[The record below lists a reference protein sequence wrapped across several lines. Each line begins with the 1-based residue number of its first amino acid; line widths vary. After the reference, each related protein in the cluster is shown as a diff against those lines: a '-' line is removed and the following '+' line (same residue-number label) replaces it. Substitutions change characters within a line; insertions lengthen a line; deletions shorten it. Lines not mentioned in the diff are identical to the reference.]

1 MIEKDPVKP
10 NIERFRVIHII
21 PADFNMMMGILF
33 GYRLMIQ
40 GEKFFQF
47 GEEQRGSRKH
57 KDCQDVQHFK
67 HCIYSIV
74 RLSRASGSTFDN
86 DAKSCF
92 DRIVM
97 LFPSIL
103 AQRLGMTKNACR
115 LFLSTLENIEY
126 RTKTAHG
133 ISDATYSTTD
143 DHTIHGPGQGSKA
156 APAIWTVVS
165 CYLLAQMRL
174 KSQGVT
180 ITDPKN
186 ELTHH
191 QSSSGFVDNITHWNI
206 HIRNSLLQPE
216 TTTALHSAT
225 TTTAQWWENLLHSSG
240 GTLELSKCFYYMFH
254 WTFSLNGTAS
264 FSPTTRFHRPVTL
277 VSSVTTNPTPIE
289 HKPCTE
295 SHKTLG
301 KLENPSG
308 NYDDEANRIKLKAD
322 AFALKVKL
330 SALSLEEA
338 GVLYS
343 SIYVPSICYGL
354 QSGCLTLKQAEKAQS
369 QFTMAILPRMGYN
382 RNTPRAII
390 FGESIKGG
398 AGLRHLYSEQG
409 TRQIRSTLYHIR
421 KGTALGTTIL
431 IQLKW
436 AQLVCGTSIPILTDI
451 NRRIPHLSNERWIT
465 TLHHFLGISNLAIYL
480 VDIQPAAPKRI
491 NDRHIMDTVTSGKHS
506 QTELSGTLINVEYI
520 YEQRQSPTSLT
531 HPACP

>member
-1 MIEKDPVKP
+1 
-10 NIERFRVIHII
+10 
-21 PADFNMMMGILF
+21 
-33 GYRLMIQ
+33 MIQ
-40 GEKFFQF
+40 GEKSSQF
-47 GEEQRGSRKH
+47 GEEQSGFRKH

-74 RLSRASGSTFDN
+74 RLSRASGSTFVN

-103 AQRLGMTKNACR
+103 AQRLGMTENACR
-115 LFLSTLENIEY
+115 LFLKTLENIEY

-254 WTFSLNGTAS
+254 WTFSLNSTAS
-264 FSPTTRFHRPVTL
+264 FKVPSTRHPSEQRH
-277 VSSVTTNPTPIE
+277 
-289 HKPCTE
+289 HKP
-295 SHKTLG
+295 H
-301 KLENPSG
+301 
-308 NYDDEANRIKLKAD
+308 
-322 AFALKVKL
+322 
-330 SALSLEEA
+330 
-338 GVLYS
+338 
-343 SIYVPSICYGL
+343 
-354 QSGCLTLKQAEKAQS
+354 
-369 QFTMAILPRMGYN
+369 
-382 RNTPRAII
+382 
-390 FGESIKGG
+390 
-398 AGLRHLYSEQG
+398 
-409 TRQIRSTLYHIR
+409 
-421 KGTALGTTIL
+421 
-431 IQLKW
+431 
-436 AQLVCGTSIPILTDI
+436 
-451 NRRIPHLSNERWIT
+451 SN
-465 TLHHFLGISNLAIYL
+465 
-480 VDIQPAAPKRI
+480 
-491 NDRHIMDTVTSGKHS
+491 
-506 QTELSGTLINVEYI
+506 
-520 YEQRQSPTSLT
+520 
-531 HPACP
+531 